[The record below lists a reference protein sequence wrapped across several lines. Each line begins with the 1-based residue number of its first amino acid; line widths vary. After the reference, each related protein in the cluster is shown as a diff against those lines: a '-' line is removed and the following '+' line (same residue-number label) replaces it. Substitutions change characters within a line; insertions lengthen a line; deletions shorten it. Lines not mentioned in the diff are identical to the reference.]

1 MVANIDMLPVLE
13 ALPKYTPSTISPEDQ
28 MGGMFLGGLYD
39 GIPVVYAFEP
49 IVSENEIIGLYKSQT
64 QDFLTPYA
72 LGTFMDPI
80 VREVYDQNNLAIQRK
95 QLMATIG
102 GDVIAN
108 TLTAKLIVNNV
119 DKLLGVEEN
128 NP

>member
-1 MVANIDMLPVLE
+1 
-13 ALPKYTPSTISPEDQ
+13 
-28 MGGMFLGGLYD
+28 
-39 GIPVVYAFEP
+39 
-49 IVSENEIIGLYKSQT
+49 
-64 QDFLTPYA
+64 
-72 LGTFMDPI
+72 
-80 VREVYDQNNLAIQRK
+80 
-95 QLMATIG
+95 MATIG